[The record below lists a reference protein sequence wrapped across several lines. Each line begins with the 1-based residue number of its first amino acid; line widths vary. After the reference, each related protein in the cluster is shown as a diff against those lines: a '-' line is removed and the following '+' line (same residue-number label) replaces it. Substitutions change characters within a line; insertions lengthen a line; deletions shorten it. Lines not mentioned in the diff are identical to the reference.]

1 MEIPTG
7 FTAIIDTREKLPY
20 SLIMNN
26 GIELPHKV
34 GTLKTG
40 DYSIEGY
47 EDYVAFERKSF
58 SDLLGC
64 IGKHRER
71 FERELVRL
79 ESKLYKGIVVEG
91 SWRLIESCQ
100 LVSRLHPNAAVG
112 SLLSW
117 VSRGIPVLMLDNRER
132 ANEYV
137 CRLLLHA
144 YKRLT
149 NAGVNHEDPTND
161 PSDARN
167 EDPFSNPLDSLKS
180 IS

>member
-1 MEIPTG
+1 MIVPPG

-20 SLIMNN
+20 SLILAD
-26 GIELPHKV
+26 GTELPHEIA
-34 GTLKTG
+34 TLKTG
-40 DYSIEGY
+40 DYSLKGY
-47 EDYVAFERKSF
+47 EEFVSFERKSF
-58 SDLLGC
+58 TDLLGC
-64 IGKHRER
+64 IGKHRDR

-79 ESKLYKGIVVEG
+79 ESKLYRGLVVEG

-100 LVSRLHPNAAVG
+100 LVSRLHPNAAIG

-117 VSRGIPVLMLDNRER
+117 VSRGIPVLMLENRER

-149 NAGVNHEDPTND
+149 NTGVHHDPADSLPSGNHPLGNPIDD
-161 PSDARN
+161 
-167 EDPFSNPLDSLKS
+167 DPFPQSL
-180 IS
+180 